1 MKLLVLSDA
10 HGASDT
16 LEAILRRE
24 ADADAIFYLGD
35 GVRDMERWQQSHPGR
50 RLYLVRG
57 NCDMFRFDGGELLPS
72 ELVVNL
78 DGRNILMLH
87 GNTRGV
93 ERGLDR
99 AIMRAVEADAEVLL
113 YGHTHVKYLAFI
125 PAGTKLG
132 LVTLAHDLY
141 IFNPG
146 SIGAPRDGG
155 APSFGVVDLC
165 RTGVLCGW
173 GRV

>member
-1 MKLLVLSDA
+1 MKLLVLSDS
-10 HGASDT
+10 HGRADNIRLALERQATRPDT
-16 LEAILRRE
+16 VL
-24 ADADAIFYLGD
+24 FLGD
-35 GVRDMERWQQSHPGR
+35 GLSDFRYVDLGDIPLIS
-50 RLYLVRG
+50 VRG
-57 NCDMFRFDGGELLPS
+57 NCDMFRFDGGELPPS

-113 YGHTHVKYLAFI
+113 YGHTHVKYQDFI